1 MNNKLYIYIIPL
13 LALIPIFIFR
23 DYTPDNE
30 LRYISI
36 IEEALNNGSFFAFY
50 NHGIAYAD
58 KPPLYFWLLMACRQL
73 TGENIMLLLGLF
85 TLIPC
90 AVIFYV
96 MNTMSYGKKIVKTA
110 PVMALATAVMF
121 IGSTVVLRMDMMMVM
136 FIVLALYNF
145 YRMYSGTAGRWTGC
159 FLALNI
165 FAALFS
171 KGPVGVLAPVVSIAV
186 FLLSEHKIKT
196 IGRYLGWRQWAIIVG
211 LCAVWFSCVAAEG
224 GYDYIHNLL
233 FKQTVGRGINSFHH
247 QEPFYYY
254 LRTIWYSAAPWS
266 ILCAVVI
273 FKGFRERVI
282 QNDTLLKFYSV
293 VIFSTFIMMSL
304 VSSKIDIYLLPI
316 YPFLIYLTI
325 LLLDKIKID
334 WTVKVSVAI
343 PAFLFILSPIAL
355 LFTEQFMPLMPP
367 NMWLIN
373 TGVALLSLGGV
384 CSIISIYKN
393 KIEKAILYIAFSLLI
408 TIFTISFTVPHFN
421 DIIGFKNMS
430 MAAQRVAEQR
440 NIDSY
445 AFYQFRSGENMDVYL
460 GKQPKMVENMDELKK
475 LNGTILFIRQRE
487 INRQDDLRDYLQN
500 IELVEEIGDFKIF
513 VIE

>member
-1 MNNKLYIYIIPL
+1 
-13 LALIPIFIFR
+13 
-23 DYTPDNE
+23 
-30 LRYISI
+30 
-36 IEEALNNGSFFAFY
+36 
-50 NHGIAYAD
+50 
-58 KPPLYFWLLMACRQL
+58 
-73 TGENIMLLLGLF
+73 
-85 TLIPC
+85 
-90 AVIFYV
+90 
-96 MNTMSYGKKIVKTA
+96 
-110 PVMALATAVMF
+110 
-121 IGSTVVLRMDMMMVM
+121 
-136 FIVLALYNF
+136 
-145 YRMYSGTAGRWTGC
+145 
-159 FLALNI
+159 
-165 FAALFS
+165 
-171 KGPVGVLAPVVSIAV
+171 
-186 FLLSEHKIKT
+186 
-196 IGRYLGWRQWAIIVG
+196 
-211 LCAVWFSCVAAEG
+211 
-224 GYDYIHNLL
+224 
-233 FKQTVGRGINSFHH
+233 
-247 QEPFYYY
+247 
-254 LRTIWYSAAPWS
+254 
-266 ILCAVVI
+266 
-273 FKGFRERVI
+273 
-282 QNDTLLKFYSV
+282 
-293 VIFSTFIMMSL
+293 MSL

-343 PAFLFILSPIAL
+343 PAFLFISSPIAL

-460 GKQPKMVENMDELKK
+460 GKQPKMVENMDEFKK